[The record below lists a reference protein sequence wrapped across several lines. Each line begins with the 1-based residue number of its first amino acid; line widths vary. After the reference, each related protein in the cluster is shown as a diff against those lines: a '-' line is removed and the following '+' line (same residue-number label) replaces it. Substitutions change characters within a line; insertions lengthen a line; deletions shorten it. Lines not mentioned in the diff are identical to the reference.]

1 MKALTSFLV
10 KIFGRRVQAKRP
22 YAVAVTIA
30 CLLALSNACNREPA
44 PWEDIETP
52 EIMLRE
58 AKGGTQGVNR
68 TYSSPCP
75 ASMRLSSE
83 FIERVVHRISAHHEI
98 PFDGLMTDVHSGDL
112 CIEVG
117 SDGVTR
123 AQCQSCNAGMPLIYT
138 EVTETR

>member
-10 KIFGRRVQAKRP
+10 TKFGRKVQAKRP

-30 CLLALSNACNREPA
+30 CLLALSIGCNHEPA
-44 PWEDIETP
+44 PWEDMDTP

-58 AKGGTQGVNR
+58 AKSATQNGDR
-68 TYSSPCP
+68 TSNSPCP
-75 ASMRLSSE
+75 ASMRLSAE
-83 FIERVVHRISAHHEI
+83 FIERVVRRISAHHEI
-98 PFDGLMTDVHSGDL
+98 PYDGLMTDFHSGNL